1 MTIKA
6 MLKQLVALGMSQR
19 EISELVG
26 CSQPTIY
33 RALNGSK
40 VRYDVGK
47 SIEKTHS
54 EKVASDSL
62 GIGKAA

>member
-1 MTIKA
+1 MSIKA
-6 MLKQLVALGMSQR
+6 MLSELVALGMSQR

-33 RALNGSK
+33 RALNGSE

-47 SIEKTHS
+47 SIEKTYS
-54 EKVASDSL
+54 EKVACDSL
-62 GIGKAA
+62 GVGEAA